1 MVGRG
6 PGSSP
11 GRSRAADAYV
21 LGRHFPGFDRRISLP
36 PVPLPRLPSVSDVP
50 AHAPDAAGRADDT
63 ARSGL
68 DRPRV
73 IDSPEVRVH
82 HPSDLLGM
90 VLHLLGVALVLVLAT
105 YAQHTTTGV
114 AEDVEGV
121 ASLLQDLL
129 VLPTAVLESLI
140 TFIVPVAVLLEL
152 ALRRLGRQVVE
163 ASAAAIVA
171 VLATSGVSWL
181 VVTFGSDAMVAGT
194 SVRLGG
200 VLTVT
205 VPGSIG
211 LIAGLLT
218 ATGPRTRRRTVAWSW
233 NLVWVAV
240 GIMVITGTVSIT
252 GLGVA
257 LLLGRSSGLAVRY
270 ASGVRS
276 ERAYGSSLVAGVRRA
291 GFRPAELVRVPDTE
305 PTDGADDTGP
315 GTPAACAAARYT
327 DHRVYEMTTEDGAL
341 YDVLVYDGDRQVV
354 GALSRLWRSLR
365 LRGLDGRSVVSL
377 RQAAERS
384 ALLSYTATAA
394 GVRSP
399 RLHALAEADA
409 SMILVQERVPDAVP
423 LADLDPSEID
433 DDVLRAI
440 WAQLGRAHGAGLAHR
455 ALTSD
460 VVLVGRDGEHP
471 VVWIVGWEQGDVASS
486 ELAQRMDRTQMVALL
501 ALRVGPARALESAV
515 SVLPEPDIAAIGP
528 LLQTITLPRR
538 TREEM
543 RAHKEVLA
551 ELRSTLVAQLP
562 EADVEPVQLVRFGA
576 RTVLTIVLTVV
587 AVIVLLATL
596 NIGDI
601 LDALSGTNPWLSLV
615 AFLFGLSTLFGAAL
629 TLVAFSPGKVP
640 LWRATVVQSAATF
653 VALAA
658 PAGIGPAALNLRLL
672 TRRGVSAAL
681 ATATVALVQVSQFA
695 VTLVLLLVLS
705 VASGTNQL
713 ERFTV
718 SPTVVVAVAVL
729 AGLIAA
735 AMLVPKLR
743 QWVAAKV
750 LPTVRQTWPRLIEV
764 VGQPSRLALG
774 FLGNVL
780 TTLGYVLAFE
790 VCLLAFG
797 QELSLVQVAIV
808 FLVGNTFG
816 ALAPTPGGMGTVEL
830 ALAGALAVVGV
841 NPGVA
846 TSVAV
851 LFRVLTYWL
860 RIPLGWYSMRY
871 LRKVGEL

>member
-1 MVGRG
+1 M
-6 PGSSP
+6 S
-11 GRSRAADAYV
+11 DA
-21 LGRHFPGFDRRISLP
+21 PTS
-36 PVPLPRLPSVSDVP
+36 
-50 AHAPDAAGRADDT
+50 APDAAGRADDT
-63 ARSGL
+63 ARGGL

-90 VLHLLGVALVLVLAT
+90 VLYLLGAALVLVLAT
-105 YAQHTTTGV
+105 YAQHTATGV

-140 TFIVPVAVLLEL
+140 TFIVPGAVLLEL

-171 VLATSGVSWL
+171 VLMTSSVAWL
-181 VVTFGSDAMVAGT
+181 VETFGSDAMIAGM

-205 VPGSIG
+205 IPGSIG

-252 GLGVA
+252 GLGAA

-276 ERAYGSSLVAGVRRA
+276 ERAYGASLVAGVRRA

-305 PTDGADDTGP
+305 PVDGADDNGP
-315 GTPAACAAARYT
+315 GTPAARAAARYT
-327 DHRVYEMTTEDGAL
+327 DHRVYEMTTEDGLL

-354 GALSRLWRSLR
+354 GSLSRLWRSLR

-377 RQAAERS
+377 RRAAERS
-384 ALLSYTATAA
+384 ALLSYTAAAA

-423 LADLDPSEID
+423 LADLDPGEID

-515 SVLPEPDIAAIGP
+515 SVLPDPDIAAIGP
-528 LLQTITLPRR
+528 LLQTITLPQR

-551 ELRSTLVAQLP
+551 ELRSTLVARLP

-576 RTVLTIVLTVV
+576 RTVLTILLTVV
-587 AVIVLLATL
+587 AVIVLLATM
-596 NIGDI
+596 NIRDI
-601 LDALSGTNPWLSLV
+601 LDALSGTNPWLSVV

-629 TLVAFSPGKVP
+629 TLVAFSPGKIP
-640 LWRATVVQSAATF
+640 LWRATIVQSAATF

-672 TRRGVSAAL
+672 TRRGVSTAL
-681 ATATVALVQVSQFA
+681 ATATVALVQVSQFV
-695 VTLVLLLVLS
+695 VTLLLLLVLS

-718 SPTVVVAVAVL
+718 SPTVVVAVAIL

-735 AMLVPKLR
+735 AMLVPKIR

-774 FLGNVL
+774 FIGNVL

-860 RIPLGWYSMRY
+860 RIPLGWYSMRH